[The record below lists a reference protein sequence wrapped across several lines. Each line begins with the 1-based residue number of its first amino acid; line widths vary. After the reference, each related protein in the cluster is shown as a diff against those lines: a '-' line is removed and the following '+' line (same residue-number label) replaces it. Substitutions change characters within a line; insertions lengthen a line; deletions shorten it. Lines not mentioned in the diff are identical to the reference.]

1 MAQSLKN
8 SRTKENLMKAF
19 AGESQARNRYTA
31 IPLEQ
36 SLRAGRGYMQSKR
49 YSYLQRSRNGHMQSV
64 SMSC

>member
-1 MAQSLKN
+1 MAQSLKK

-19 AGESQARNRYTA
+19 AGESQIA

-36 SLRAGRGYMQSKR
+36 SLRAGRDYMQSKR